1 MNICSIHQDSSPRG
15 KKNISGL
22 KIHADSYFL
31 RQMRGG
37 LAWFEY
43 QRNFMEFY
51 GKIPSHQVTRRSCRD
66 GSFAWSPPPFFT
78 FPPFEDDN
86 MMPERCKVSDWQYRL
101 YNIHINVSCN
111 YVHVYIY
118 MCKFL
123 ISVRFPSPPKKKPL
137 NLCFVLFFGFLDVSS
152 GVSG

>member
-1 MNICSIHQDSSPRG
+1 MRYTPHLSNISICEGSISSIPKYQTIGRRGWKFTHFVVICIQVCNHTINICSIHNDSSPWE
-15 KKNISGL
+15 KKNISGS

-37 LAWFEY
+37 LTWFEY
-43 QRNFMEFY
+43 QRKFMEFY

-86 MMPERCKVSDWQYRL
+86 MMPERCKVSD
-101 YNIHINVSCN
+101 
-111 YVHVYIY
+111 
-118 MCKFL
+118 
-123 ISVRFPSPPKKKPL
+123 
-137 NLCFVLFFGFLDVSS
+137 
-152 GVSG
+152 